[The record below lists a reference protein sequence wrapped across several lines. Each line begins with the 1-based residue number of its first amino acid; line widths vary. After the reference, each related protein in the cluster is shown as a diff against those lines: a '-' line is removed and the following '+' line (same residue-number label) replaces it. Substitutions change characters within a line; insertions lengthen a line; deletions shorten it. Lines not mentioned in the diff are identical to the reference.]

1 MAGASTEVM
10 ISSGRRLPTGR
21 RFFFEPRGE
30 STTGLYYSH
39 VTDRVPLSAVVPQ
52 ARHACRRREPFSNFS
67 LGVSVRL
74 HCANFL
80 LTNSIDG
87 FSKGSVLL
95 SHPWSL
101 TVSSFLD
108 S

>member
-52 ARHACRRREPFSNFS
+52 ARHRMPKARAFFE
-67 LGVSVRL
+67 
-74 HCANFL
+74 FL
-80 LTNSIDG
+80 AG
-87 FSKGSVLL
+87 RFSKAPLCELL
-95 SHPWSL
+95 AHK
-101 TVSSFLD
+101 
-108 S
+108 